1 MFIPW
6 TPHFLPHPGLNC
18 CFFFSIVA
26 YALLQFWINHP
37 NLASETFNGK
47 WNIKHLVPC
56 FTFFEKGDTPYWCF
70 PVPSLYPMVTV
81 HRHRMAIAIEV
92 IVSYRHNLPRCTR
105 ALTGW
110 LLGRNVRTVHRDG
123 VLGPPLLW
131 TRNNNDIWTGWRGEN
146 HPSQVRCSWKLEISH
161 DSRAP
166 QWLAGLCH
174 SI

>member
-1 MFIPW
+1 MDVYPIKYGENRFWPIPKSRKSLW
-6 TPHFLPHPGLNC
+6 LQSTPHFLPHPGLNC
-18 CFFFSIVA
+18 CFFSIVA

-56 FTFFEKGDTPYWCF
+56 FTFFEKGDSPYWCF

-105 ALTGW
+105 AEREDRPPGW
-110 LLGRNVRTVHRDG
+110 SVGTATALN
-123 VLGPPLLW
+123 
-131 TRNNNDIWTGWRGEN
+131 E
-146 HPSQVRCSWKLEISH
+146 E
-161 DSRAP
+161 
-166 QWLAGLCH
+166 
-174 SI
+174 